1 MILSHQ
7 RNHQKNCSRIGIQR
21 RRKKWDSHTASL
33 VNHFVQQ
40 EHAAVDSYNH
50 VIESVED
57 PVTRASLELLRN
69 GHQHTIEQMSTFLS
83 ALGCEP
89 DTEGGILQELGN
101 FAESLTAKL
110 TQSSAVSSLLEEE
123 EQLLQNYQS
132 ALASDKL
139 NRAENALLLERVE
152 HQQSVVST
160 LENLNQTAR
169 QQA

>member
-1 MILSHQ
+1 M
-7 RNHQKNCSRIGIQR
+7 
-21 RRKKWDSHTASL
+21 DSQTASL

-40 EHAAVDSYNH
+40 ESAAVDSYNH

-89 DTEGGILQELGN
+89 DTEVGFLQELGN
-101 FAESLTAKL
+101 LAETLTAKL
-110 TQSSAVSSLLEEE
+110 TQNTPVTNLLAEE

-160 LENLNQTAR
+160 LENLSQASR